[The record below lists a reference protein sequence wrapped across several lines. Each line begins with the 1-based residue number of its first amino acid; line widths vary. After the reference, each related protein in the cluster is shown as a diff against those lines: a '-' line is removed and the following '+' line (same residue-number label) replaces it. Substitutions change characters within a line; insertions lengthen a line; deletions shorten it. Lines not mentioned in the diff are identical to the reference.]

1 MLPSSALSSLPLA
14 LLLIED
20 DPSIRRFV
28 ALALEELPVELHAAA
43 SLAEARQRLS
53 ERPWGLIV
61 CDLMLPDGSALTLLA
76 DPAARAAAG
85 SAPWAMMSAGLTPER
100 RTELAALGV
109 TVCLDKPVSLAT
121 LEAAVQAVLQ
131 SAGPDPRGSDAKP
144 AADPTADG
152 PPAPR
157 PPPADA
163 PWPPA
168 QAEALAR
175 HFGGDAELF
184 GDFRRD
190 VLRQLP
196 QDAAEGD
203 LACQRQDAAGLRR
216 VAHSLKSVLTLIGE
230 PELSLQARALED
242 AAATPATAAAA
253 FEGWPALAQALRRLV
268 AP

>member
-1 MLPSSALSSLPLA
+1 MLSSPATRSAPLA

-43 SLAEARQRLS
+43 SLAEARQRLG

-100 RTELAALGV
+100 RAELAALGV
-109 TVCLDKPVSLAT
+109 TVCLDKPVSLDT
-121 LEAAVQAVLQ
+121 LEAAVRAALP
-131 SAGPDPRGSDAKP
+131 SAGPPEARGRAADP
-144 AADPTADG
+144 AADGMLGSLPQ
-152 PPAPR
+152 PAE
-157 PPPADA
+157 AL
-163 PWPPA
+163 WPPA

-203 LACQRQDAAGLRR
+203 LACQRQDAAALRR

-230 PELSLQARALED
+230 PALSLQARALED
-242 AAATPATAAAA
+242 AAAAPATAANA
-253 FEGWPALAQALRRLV
+253 FEGWPSLAHALRRLV

>member
-1 MLPSSALSSLPLA
+1 MLPSSVNPGLPLA

-28 ALALEELPVELHAAA
+28 ALALEDLPVELHVVA
-43 SLAEARQRLS
+43 SLAEARRRLS
-53 ERPWGLIV
+53 ERPWGLIL

-76 DPAARAAAG
+76 DPAARAAAA

-100 RTELAALGV
+100 RDQLAALGV

-121 LEAAVQAVLQ
+121 LEAAVQAALQ
-131 SAGPDPRGSDAKP
+131 SAGLDPRGSDAEP

-152 PPAPR
+152 PPPPR
-157 PPPADA
+157 PSPADA

-190 VLRQLP
+190 VLGQLP

-203 LACQRQDAAGLRR
+203 LAWQRQDAAALRR

-242 AAATPATAAAA
+242 AAATPATAATA
-253 FEGWPALAQALRRLV
+253 FEGWPSLAQALRRLV
-268 AP
+268 AL

>member
-1 MLPSSALSSLPLA
+1 MPSSSAASRPTLA

-28 ALALEELPVELHAAA
+28 ALALEELPVELHPAA
-43 SLAEARQRLS
+43 SLAEARQRLG
-53 ERPWGLIV
+53 ERPWGLIL

-76 DPAARAAAG
+76 DPTARAAAG
-85 SAPWAMMSAGLTPER
+85 PAPWAMMSAGLTPER
-100 RTELAALGV
+100 RAELAALGV

-121 LEAAVQAVLQ
+121 LEAAVQAALQ
-131 SAGPDPRGSDAKP
+131 SATPDPRGSEAGP
-144 AADPTADG
+144 ADG
-152 PPAPR
+152 LPVEG
-157 PPPADA
+157 PPPPRRSADDSTWA
-163 PWPPA
+163 PA
-168 QAEALAR
+168 QAEALVR

-190 VLRQLP
+190 VMRQLP

-203 LACQRQDAAGLRR
+203 GACQRQDAAALRR

-230 PELSLQARALED
+230 PELSQQARALED
-242 AAATPATAAAA
+242 AAAAPATAAHA
-253 FEGWPALAQALRRLV
+253 FDAWPALAQALRRLV

>member
-1 MLPSSALSSLPLA
+1 MLPSSATGVAPLA

-28 ALALEELPVELHAAA
+28 TLALEDLPVELHAAV
-43 SLAEARQRLS
+43 SLSEARQRLS
-53 ERPWGLIV
+53 ERRWSLIV

-85 SAPWAMMSAGLTPER
+85 AAPWAVMSAGLTAER
-100 RTELAALGV
+100 RAELAALGV
-109 TVCLDKPVSLAT
+109 QVCLDKPVSLAT
-121 LEAAVQAVLQ
+121 LHAAVLDALEAAPPPDA
-131 SAGPDPRGSDAKP
+131 AGAGAAP
-144 AADPTADG
+144 AAGAAPVG
-152 PPAPR
+152 LPAPLPSDPL
-157 PPPADA
+157 PPP
-163 PWPPA
+163 

-175 HFGGDAELF
+175 HFGGDADLF

-196 QDAAEGD
+196 QDAHEGD
-203 LACQRQDAAGLRR
+203 LACQRQDAAALRR

-230 PELSLQARALED
+230 PELSRQARAVED
-242 AAATPATAAAA
+242 AAASPSAAATA
-253 FEGWPALAQALRRLV
+253 FEGWPSLAQALRRLV